1 MKKYLV
7 LIVVPFIFSC
17 NQTEMERLNFV
28 NDSLETV
35 SNQKELAIDEFI
47 KAFNKIEETISEIKE
62 KENLID
68 MRTVGDGDLE
78 QDSIEQINED
88 IIAIYTLLFENKKIL
103 ADAEERLRETKINTD
118 EFERMIR
125 RLREQLEKKETEI
138 DYMKE
143 QLAARNIDIEH
154 LNKEIAK
161 LHNTV
166 NSLEDDVKTLI
177 TENKERKIIIEEKII
192 TINTAFYIVGKKKD
206 LLKKG
211 VIEKKGFI
219 GKACKLKKNF
229 NRKLFTE
236 VDIRELNIIEFS
248 SKEVKIITS
257 HPQSSFNI
265 EKEGKKFTGLSI
277 KNTEDFWSVSK
288 YLVVIIK

>member
-1 MKKYLV
+1 
-7 LIVVPFIFSC
+7 
-17 NQTEMERLNFV
+17 MERLNFV